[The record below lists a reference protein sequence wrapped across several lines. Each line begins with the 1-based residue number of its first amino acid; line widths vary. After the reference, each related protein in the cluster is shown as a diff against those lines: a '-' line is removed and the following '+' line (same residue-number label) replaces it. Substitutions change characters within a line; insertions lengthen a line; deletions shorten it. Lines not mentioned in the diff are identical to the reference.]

1 MTWTTIARPP
11 ALAAGLLFLAVGC
24 ARDAA
29 PPTPPT
35 DAAMFA
41 GRENLAIA
49 RQETLLV
56 GPAVS
61 GTLDAERVATV
72 RAELGGA
79 LVEVLAEPGQAVARG
94 QLLGRIDDTG
104 VREAF
109 TSAQSAA
116 QTAELTAGLARR
128 NAERTR
134 ALADA
139 GAVAERD
146 REQAEWNLQSAE
158 SQLADARA
166 RLVSAEKALGRTALR
181 APFAGLVSERPAN
194 LGDIVQ
200 VGNPLFT
207 VVDPSQLKLEGAVTV
222 EALKELRVGTPVT
235 LAVGGQAEGLL
246 GRVTRI
252 NPAVDPATRQV
263 RVTVGIPNTRG
274 ALVAGLFAEGRVASA
289 TRVGVVVPSGAV
301 DRKGLR
307 PFVVRVK
314 QGKVER
320 VEVELGLID
329 TAREQLEV
337 TTGLAPGDT
346 LLLGG
351 ARGIPA
357 GSAVQIGVAAEKE

>member
-1 MTWTTIARPP
+1 MTRTPTARPM
-11 ALAAGLLFLAVGC
+11 ALAASLLFLAAGC
-24 ARDAA
+24 AREAA
-29 PPTPPT
+29 PPAAAS
-35 DAAMFA
+35 DASMFV

-56 GPAVS
+56 GPAIS
-61 GTLDAERVATV
+61 GTLDAERSATV
-72 RAELGGA
+72 RAEVGGA
-79 LVEVLAEPGQAVARG
+79 LVEVLVEPGQPVARG

-104 VREAF
+104 VREGY

-116 QTAELTAGLARR
+116 QTAELTVGLARR

-146 REQAEWNLQSAE
+146 REQADWTLQSAE

-166 RLVSAEKALGRTALR
+166 RLVTAEKALARTALR
-181 APFAGLVSERPAN
+181 APFAGLISDRPAN

-222 EALKELRVGTPVT
+222 DALKDLRVGTPVT

-274 ALVAGLFAEGRVASA
+274 ALVAGLFADGRVASA
-289 TRVGVVVPSGAV
+289 TRVGVVVPAGAV

-320 VEVELGLID
+320 VEVALGLID
-329 TAREQLEV
+329 AAREQMEV
-337 TTGLAPGDT
+337 ATGLAPGAT

-351 ARGIPA
+351 ARGIAP
-357 GSAVQIGVAAEKE
+357 GSTVQVGVAAEKE

>member
-1 MTWTTIARPP
+1 MTRTLTARPL
-11 ALAAGLLFLAVGC
+11 ALAAGLLFVATGC
-24 ARDAA
+24 GRDAA
-29 PPTPPT
+29 PPAPLA
-35 DAAMFA
+35 DAAMFV

-56 GPAVS
+56 GPAIS
-61 GTLDAERVATV
+61 GTLDAERTATV

-79 LVEVLAEPGQAVARG
+79 LVEVLVEPGQPVTRG

-109 TSAQSAA
+109 ASAQSAV

-134 ALADA
+134 TLADA

-166 RLVSAEKALGRTALR
+166 RLVSAEKALARTSLR
-181 APFAGLVSERPAN
+181 APFTGLVSERPAN

-222 EALKELRVGTPVT
+222 DALKELRVGTAVR
-235 LAVGGQAEGLL
+235 LAVGGQAEGLQ

-252 NPAVDPATRQV
+252 NPSVDPATRQV

-289 TRVGVVVPSGAV
+289 TRAGIVVPSGAV

-307 PFVVRVK
+307 PFVVRVR

-329 TAREQLEV
+329 AAREQLEI

-357 GSAVQIGVAAEKE
+357 GSTVQIGVAAEKE